1 MIGGKPPH
9 KGTHDRRKTTREKT
23 RWPDSRIGSCNQ
35 KASPYYHDHESLLPK
50 IALLSA
56 ATIHFFFGY
65 SRMMLYNCFQ
75 LEASSSSARTSKPI
89 LNHAGRIILKAFYE
103 NVSHKPTRDQKL
115 ELLRNVIVAGNSH
128 YDEPKLTAWFAKHRQ
143 QTRKTELLSVS
154 GARPAFTPQAEAEL
168 AICFNETPH
177 PSDELVAIWAR
188 GFNVT
193 ADLCMNGLHE
203 EENDSLRRVP
213 TPTTTPIVS
222 PMSLPSSSPIRHA
235 SMGQISH
242 LDKQKQP
249 TLSERLLRAIGEDM
263 DRVDLAPLSW
273 RSSGDASPSSPMAV
287 SHSSLS
293 TDASAL
299 SPLESSL
306 FIPQHQ
312 APRFMTA
319 NDFHAS
325 FAPYELKMTRFM
337 DMVRRVPAPVG
348 LTKSAYIPNMTSLK
362 L

>member
-1 MIGGKPPH
+1 
-9 KGTHDRRKTTREKT
+9 
-23 RWPDSRIGSCNQ
+23 
-35 KASPYYHDHESLLPK
+35 
-50 IALLSA
+50 
-56 ATIHFFFGY
+56 
-65 SRMMLYNCFQ
+65 MMLYNCFQ

-103 NVSHKPTRDQKL
+103 NVSQKPTRDQKL
-115 ELLRNVIVAGNSH
+115 ELLRNVVVAGNSH
-128 YDEPKLTAWFAKHRQ
+128 YDEPKLNAWFAKHRK
-143 QTRKTELLSVS
+143 QTRKTESLSVS
-154 GARPAFTPQAEAEL
+154 GAITPQAEAEL

-193 ADLCMNGLHE
+193 AHFVHE
-203 EENDSLRRVP
+203 WIARRRERQSQTGAGRLPTPNTTSPEPEYRRAGSERTKGQRTSPPPIQTVNIQVP

-235 SMGQISH
+235 STGQISH

-249 TLSERLLRAIGEDM
+249 TLSERLLRAIGENM

-293 TDASAL
+293 TNASAL

-337 DMVRRVPAPVG
+337 DKVRRGELEDKGWKSTAVPHY
-348 LTKSAYIPNMTSLK
+348 LRN
-362 L
+362 